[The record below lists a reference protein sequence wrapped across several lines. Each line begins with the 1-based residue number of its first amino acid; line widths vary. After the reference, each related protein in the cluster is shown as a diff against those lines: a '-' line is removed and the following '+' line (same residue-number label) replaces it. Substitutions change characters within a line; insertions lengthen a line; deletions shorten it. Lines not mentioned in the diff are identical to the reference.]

1 MKLRFGS
8 FVLDRE
14 AGRVVGP
21 EGEIRLRPQAFRML
35 EALAGNAPRILSQ
48 EELLDLVWGVEHL
61 SPASVK
67 QAVSEVRQALGD
79 DPARPAI
86 IETVPRRGYR
96 FIAALEPVVEPPPPS
111 EETPLA
117 REMPP
122 PQALPPVPPRRRSL
136 RLAAGLTLSILGG
149 LSALALVQY
158 PPGET
163 PSRPAQA
170 APAAARRSVAILGF
184 KNLSGSPADDWIS
197 NALTEIVGFELAAPG
212 RVRLIPAEEVARA
225 RREMA
230 LPTAESHSSGSLEGI
245 RRNLGPDLVVAGS
258 YLRTRAEEG
267 EKLRLQ
273 ILVQDV
279 RTGETVAWARQTGEP
294 DELIDLATAA
304 SRGILGSIGGRGP
317 DGRLPE
323 AATFAA
329 NHESLRLSSEALARL
344 RVWNAPAALP
354 LLQQAASLDPANP
367 FVQDALTVT
376 YVRLG
381 FDTRAK
387 ETARRAMELSRD
399 LPREVRLGIEGRSRE
414 VRSEWKE
421 AMEIY
426 ASLWQLHPDDL
437 DAGLRLAGA
446 QTAAGHADQALKTVA
461 SLRRL
466 PAPAGNDPRID
477 TAEYDAAWQLGD
489 FPRCR
494 DAAARA
500 IAEAGRRGALLLAA
514 RGRFDRGWALHR
526 LGREDEALA
535 DFRVAQDLLSR
546 MGDRGAAAGALTAMA
561 AVYQDTGRTAEA
573 RKAYESALPVL
584 REIGDRTR
592 EAKTLNNFAALLG
605 EQRDLAGMTALLER
619 SLEIKRET
627 GDLQGAALTLT
638 NLGNLLRSQGDL
650 ALARARLEEAL
661 KINRSRQDAYG
672 IAFTLRGL
680 ARVLVREGKSGEAL
694 ALLEEALA
702 LSHKSRDA
710 DGAAE
715 ALQSLGDL
723 TYKAGRLERARE
735 WYSQALE
742 EFRRLKQPGSMVYPL
757 LSLAEMDEK
766 QKRFAAARARYDQ
779 ALPLALEA
787 ENEFLEAHV
796 RSGLAWAAEKQGDL
810 PRARGE
816 NEKALALWIK
826 LGDKE
831 QTAKARQAL
840 ARLGTAGA

>member
-14 AGRVVGP
+14 AGRLLGP
-21 EGEIRLRPQAFRML
+21 DGEVRLRPQAFRML
-35 EALAGNAPRILSQ
+35 EALAGHAPRILSQ
-48 EELLDLVWGVEHL
+48 EELLDLVWGVEHI

-67 QAVSEVRQALGD
+67 QAVSEVRQALRD

-96 FIAALEPVVEPPPPS
+96 FIAALEPVKEEAIPEMEEAPPP
-111 EETPLA
+111 
-117 REMPP
+117 
-122 PQALPPVPPRRRSL
+122 LPAVPPRRRSF
-136 RLAAGLTLSILGG
+136 RLAAALAVPILGG
-149 LSALALVQY
+149 LSALALVQHS
-158 PPGET
+158 PAET

-170 APAAARRSVAILGF
+170 APAPASARRSVAILGF
-184 KNLSGSPADDWIS
+184 KNLSGSPEDEWIAS
-197 NALTEIVGFELAAPG
+197 ALTEIVGFELAAPG

-225 RREMA
+225 QRELA
-230 LPTAESHSSGSLEGI
+230 FPAAESHSSRSLEGI
-245 RRNLGPDLVVAGS
+245 RRNLGTDLVVAGS
-258 YLRTRAEEG
+258 YLRTHAGGE

-273 ILVQDV
+273 VLVQDV

-317 DGRLPE
+317 GSSL
-323 AATFAA
+323 ATFAA

-354 LLQQAASLDPANP
+354 LLQQAAALDPANP
-367 FVQDALTVT
+367 FVQDALTAA

-381 FDTRAK
+381 FHARAK
-387 ETARRAMELSRD
+387 EAARRAMELSRD

-414 VRSEWKE
+414 VRGEWKE

-426 ASLWQLHPDDL
+426 SSLWQLHPDDL
-437 DAGLRLAGA
+437 DAGLRLAWT
-446 QTAAGHADQALKTVA
+446 QTAAGHSDQALETVA

-466 PAPAGNDPRID
+466 PLPAGNDPRID

-494 DAAARA
+494 DAATRA

-526 LGREDEALA
+526 LGQADAALA
-535 DFRVAQDLLSR
+535 DFQVAHDLRSR
-546 MGDRGAAAGALTAMA
+546 MGDRGAAAGTLTAL
-561 AVYQDTGRTAEA
+561 AVVFQETGRPAEA
-573 RKAYESALPVL
+573 RKAYERALPVL

-592 EAKTLNNFAALLG
+592 EAKALNNFAALLG
-605 EQRDLAGMTALLER
+605 EQRDIAGMTGLLER

-638 NLGNLLRSQGDL
+638 NLGNMLRSRGEL
-650 ALARARLEEAL
+650 APARARLEEAL
-661 KINRSRQDAYG
+661 KINRDLGDAYG
-672 IAFTLRGL
+672 TAFTLRGL
-680 ARVLVREGKSGEAL
+680 VRVLIHEGRSEEAL
-694 ALLEEALA
+694 ATLEEALA
-702 LSHKSRDA
+702 LSRKSRDA

-723 TYKAGRLERARE
+723 TCKAGRLEKARE

-796 RSGLAWAAEKQGDL
+796 RSGLAWTAEKQGDL

-826 LGDKE
+826 LGDQE